1 MFGGI
6 GGALKDIGGKA
17 GELLEKGKKDI
28 EDLAAEKKA
37 AAASLIESQV
47 NKTKESFSSA
57 LGNAEAQATTA
68 ADEAKKAA
76 IDSFDEE
83 LKKAEGAVD
92 QTVQQNI
99 ESQIEVDLKSATES
113 TPAPPS
119 TPAPA
124 APESGSPIDAGV
136 KEVEKVLSD
145 GIKQLGVTVDE
156 KIKEV
161 DHLVDEKRGEVTKQ
175 VTEAA
180 QGTLNNLGNSEAGS
194 GAMGVLGKAKG
205 LLNF

>member
-92 QTVQQNI
+92 QTVQQ
-99 ESQIEVDLKSATES
+99 
-113 TPAPPS
+113 
-119 TPAPA
+119 
-124 APESGSPIDAGV
+124 
-136 KEVEKVLSD
+136 
-145 GIKQLGVTVDE
+145 LGVTVDE